1 MAGSLLADPGA
12 APDDRVVK
20 ILITTAAGSVGR
32 ELTELLRR
40 NPDVR
45 YLVRSDRS
53 AASLGPVAGRIVR
66 GDAGDPADVR
76 AAVDGV
82 ERLYLA
88 HPYCTGQAEVEIGL
102 ARAALEAGVT
112 RIVKLG
118 ALPWRTAGE
127 PDPVTGAH
135 EVVVDRLQAMGVP
148 ELTVLRP
155 DRFLQNFL
163 GQIDSIAAGVLAD
176 PGGPGSRGFIDT
188 RDIAEVAAAK
198 LLAERP
204 VGGQLPL
211 SGPERVTVEA
221 LAGEFGAVV
230 GLPVRYRSVVPDADW
245 QARLVRTGLSA
256 EYVAGL
262 AALYR
267 NYRAEAESELGT
279 GVQAV
284 LGRPPR
290 SAADFASDVLAG
302 ALTRR

>member
-1 MAGSLLADPGA
+1 MT
-12 APDDRVVK
+12 

-32 ELTELLRR
+32 ELTDLLRG

-53 AASLGPVAGRIVR
+53 AASLGPVAGRVIR
-66 GDAGDPADVR
+66 GDAGNPADVR
-76 AAVDGV
+76 AAVRGV

-88 HPYCTGQAEVEIGL
+88 HTYSTGQAEVEIGL
-102 ARAALEAGVT
+102 ARAALEAGAT

-118 ALPWRTAGE
+118 ALAWRTAGE

-135 EVVVDRLQAMGVP
+135 EVIVDRLREMGVP

-163 GQIDSIAAGVLAD
+163 GQLDSISAGVLAD
-176 PGGPGSRGFIDT
+176 PGGLGARGFIDT
-188 RDIAEVAAAK
+188 RDIAEVAAAE

-204 VGGQLPL
+204 VGGPLSL
-211 SGPERVTVEA
+211 SGPERLSVER
-221 LAGEFGAVV
+221 LAEEFGAAV
-230 GLPVRYRSVVPDADW
+230 GHPVRYRSVVPDADW
-245 QARLVRTGLSA
+245 QAGLVRSGLSV

-279 GVQAV
+279 GVQEV

-302 ALTRR
+302 ALPGLTRR